1 MNTKTAKKNEARDLE
16 RLAEAV
22 GRWER
27 RGEKWAAEGDT
38 EMGRAHAKDAKDLR
52 ALAAAVKRGD
62 YRRAE
67 TIARRLD
74 TVVRDLIPVRL
85 YNAVVRE
92 N

>member
-1 MNTKTAKKNEARDLE
+1 MNAKTAKRNEARDLE
-16 RLAEAV
+16 RLAGNIA
-22 GRWER
+22 RWER
-27 RGEKWAAEGDT
+27 QGRRWAAEGDA
-38 EMGRAHAKDAKDLR
+38 EMARTHAKDAKDLR

-67 TIARRLD
+67 TIARRVD

-85 YNAVVRE
+85 YNAIVRE